1 MIRVSMGCMGAEE
14 LAAIQKVFEYGYFG
28 LGAQVLQFEEE
39 LGRYLGAPH
48 VIAVNT
54 GTAALHLALD
64 GLGVGPG
71 DEVITPSLTFAACFQ
86 AIALTGATPVPCDV
100 DPDTLLL
107 DIADMERRITPR
119 TRALMPVDYA
129 GNPCDLDELLAIAER
144 HGLRVVEDAAHAFGS
159 TSRGRRIGSFGDV
172 VCFSFDSIKNITCG
186 EGGAII
192 CRDDRLAEL
201 LRAKRMLGTNRKP
214 IAGAD
219 LQDVRWRYEVT
230 TRGFRYHMG
239 NINAAA
245 GLAQL
250 AKADGFIAR
259 RRDICRR
266 YDEAFSTISGLRP
279 LRIDYRDVAP
289 HIYVLRVGGGR
300 RDAMMGVLREAG
312 IETSVNYVPN
322 HLQPYF
328 RSDGR
333 TLQETERAFA
343 EMLTLPLHCGL
354 TDDEVTAVI
363 EGVRAFCAARA
374 AAEVVA

>member
-14 LAAIQKVFEYGYFG
+14 LAAIQKVFDYGYFG

-48 VIAVNT
+48 VVAVNT

-64 GLGVGPG
+64 GLGIGPG

-86 AIALTGATPVPCDV
+86 AIGLTGATPVPCDV
-100 DPDTLLL
+100 NPDTLLL
-107 DIADMERRITPR
+107 DVADIERRITPR

-129 GNPCDLDELLAIAER
+129 GNPCDMDAILQIAER
-144 HGLRVVEDAAHAFGS
+144 RGLRVVEDAAHAFGS

-192 CRDDRLAEL
+192 CRDAQLAEL

-239 NINAAA
+239 NLNAAA

-250 AKADGFIAR
+250 AKVDAFIAR
-259 RRDICRR
+259 RQDICRR
-266 YDEAFSTISGLRP
+266 YDDAFRAMPGLRP
-279 LRIDYRDVAP
+279 LTIDYRNVAP
-289 HIYVLRVGGGR
+289 HIYVLRVLGGR
-300 RDAMMGVLREAG
+300 RDALMRALREAG

-333 TLQETERAFA
+333 TLLETERAFA
-343 EMLTLPLHCGL
+343 EMLTLPLHYGL
-354 TDDEVTAVI
+354 SDTDVSAVI
-363 EGVRAFCAARA
+363 DGVRAFCATNAP
-374 AAEVVA
+374 AEVVA